1 MVLLIAALGGLFLST
16 LSLRRATAQAH
27 GGAQQWKFL
36 STLSL
41 RRATW
46 LIAAQGIAEYVFL
59 STLSLRR
66 ATPKV
71 LYSCN
76 KSAISIHALLA
87 ESDLLRHRSPADCLD
102 FYPRSPCGERP
113 GRWAGRLLQVQFLS
127 TLSLRRATERGNHN
141 QVGWQI
147 SIHALLAESDLFGL
161 GTPSILPQ
169 FLSTLSLRR
178 ATSNFCTKTKQDLQF
193 LSTLSLRRATRI
205 RPVFSRRCRYF
216 YPRSPCGERPF
227 DA

>member
-1 MVLLIAALGGLFLST
+1 MQTMTDTKRIKISIHALLAESDGQLQQRSAQYEDFYPRSPCGERPVHRLST
-16 LSLRRATAQAH
+16 TTRSR
-27 GGAQQWKFL
+27 
-36 STLSL
+36 
-41 RRATW
+41 
-46 LIAAQGIAEYVFL
+46 
-59 STLSLRR
+59 
-66 ATPKV
+66 
-71 LYSCN
+71 
-76 KSAISIHALLA
+76 ISIHALLA